1 LTQEWVV
8 VDGAAEARRY
18 EEFISAGISK
28 PEGGSDLQYQ
38 AQLMQIGQTEIA
50 SLDKKETI
58 SGEIDTDGVYKIG
71 EDFDLGDVVKVKT
84 EQDVS
89 ATTRLIE
96 ILYSDETDGTHTI
109 GTFTEW
115 EV

>member
-1 LTQEWVV
+1 
-8 VDGAAEARRY
+8 
-18 EEFISAGISK
+18 
-28 PEGGSDLQYQ
+28 
-38 AQLMQIGQTEIA
+38 
-50 SLDKKETI
+50 
-58 SGEIDTDGVYKIG
+58 VYKIG

-96 ILYSDETDGTHTI
+96 ILCSDETDGTHTI